1 MDRSFDATGLG
12 RNHRE
17 QIERV
22 VDELHDVL
30 GADLLGSYLYGSA
43 VEGGLRPRSD
53 VDLLAISRVRAT
65 ERQRQRLVSRLLA
78 ISSDSTDLGPSRPI
92 DLAVVVGSEIR
103 PWRYPPHRGTP
114 VRRVAPVTVRG
125 LGAGGEPSARRS
137 RRRAEA
143 LHGSGWWRD
152 ALGTTA
158 GEPDRSGAAPRRR
171 QGHARRAR
179 RPARRHP
186 MGYD

>member
-78 ISSDSTDLGPSRPI
+78 ISSDSTDPGPSRPI

-103 PWRYPPHRGTP
+103 PWRYPP
-114 VRRVAPVTVRG
+114 TVD
-125 LGAGGEPSARRS
+125 LQYGEWLRS
-137 RRRAEA
+137 RFEA
-143 LHGSGWWRD
+143 SEREVSLPRD
-152 ALGTTA
+152 DPDVAL
-158 GEPDRSGAAPRRR
+158 RLS
-171 QGHARRAR
+171 
-179 RPARRHP
+179 
-186 MGYD
+186 MV